1 MNQIELWL
9 QGSVQE
15 LNITRVDA
23 IPVAECNLK
32 CEHCFWPH
40 GVRSPKDK
48 NSFTNEAARIAL
60 WQAPVVYAGRTL
72 TKRGER
78 FIEACFD
85 RDIPLGIVDNGYTIW
100 RREDFLT
107 RYSQINISL
116 DGGPEAHDRQRA
128 KTGAFA
134 VAWETILRLKKLGY
148 DPIVSSAFS
157 PYSFDGWTE
166 LEARLR
172 EHDIPMSVS
181 LVLSYPE
188 TVKRGTVILTSDR
201 QIRRGFE
208 VLLSG
213 MPKLINL
220 YDLSFVQALQ
230 DRLSDF
236 VWVSSESGDSLVTQ
250 TRNGSQIVYRPDS
263 VAATT
268 EAVFYWDEEFY
279 LPWGKEF
286 IKLEEFSPMHK
297 EQVRALNARELAIW
311 TSILR

>member
-15 LNITRVDA
+15 PSIMRVDA
-23 IPVAECNLK
+23 VPVAECNLK

-40 GVRSPKDK
+40 GVRSPKEET
-48 NSFTNEAARIAL
+48 FTYAGEQIAR

-78 FIEACFD
+78 FIEACFN
-85 RDIPLGIVDNGYTIW
+85 RDVPLGIVDNGYTIW

-107 RYSQINISL
+107 HYSHINISL
-116 DGGPEAHDRQRA
+116 DGSPEAHDRQRR
-128 KTGAFA
+128 KKGAFDE
-134 VAWETILRLKKLGY
+134 AWGTILRLKQRGY

-157 PYSFDGWTE
+157 PYSFDGWGE

-188 TVKRGTVILTSDR
+188 TVKRGTVVLRSDQQVR
-201 QIRRGFE
+201 KGFE

-220 YDLSFVQALQ
+220 YDLAFVRALGNM
-230 DRLSDF
+230 LEEF
-236 VWVSSESGDSLVTQ
+236 TWVPSETGDSLMAKTH
-250 TRNGSQIVYRPDS
+250 NGGQIVYRPDS
-263 VAATT
+263 VIATT
-268 EAVFYWDEEFY
+268 ETVFFWDGGFY
-279 LPWGKEF
+279 LPWGKEYV
-286 IKLEEFSPMHK
+286 KLDDFSPTHK
-297 EQVRALNARELAIW
+297 EQLRALNARERAVW
-311 TSILR
+311 ESILR